1 MMTGEIEYD
10 NLKYPQQL
18 KIVNETHIEENRQLN
33 HFPLL
38 AHPLVLTFVIMVN
51 IVMMSLLVALAIR
64 DIEALSKRAQRRE
77 LEDQIL
83 LINHVEI
90 SFSSKLFRG
99 CPDFLKSFLERL
111 VWTGSL
117 FSIRMIFLIFF
128 LIILIL
134 HSLVLTSMSPTV
146 TFQKSETAILSR
158 WVLSGTGS
166 FDMNPEINFLD
177 RQDDSVHSNLFKAS
191 LKNFCQNENERLKRM
206 ESSIDMRRE
215 LMNVRKELENLGAMI
230 QTLQAKK
237 QN

>member
-10 NLKYPQQL
+10 NLKYSQQL
-18 KIVNETHIEENRQLN
+18 HIVNESLSNGTVTERIEERRILN
-33 HFPLL
+33 HFPYL

-90 SFSSKLFRG
+90 SFSSKVFRG
-99 CPDFLKSFLERL
+99 CPDFVKSFLE
-111 VWTGSL
+111 
-117 FSIRMIFLIFF
+117 
-128 LIILIL
+128 
-134 HSLVLTSMSPTV
+134 
-146 TFQKSETAILSR
+146 K

-166 FDMNPEINFLD
+166 FDMNPEINFLERRD
-177 RQDDSVHSNLFKAS
+177 NSVHSNLFKAC
-191 LKNFCQNENERLKRM
+191 LKNFCHNENARLKQM
-206 ESSIDMRRE
+206 ESTIDMRNE
-215 LMNVRKELENLGAMI
+215 LMCVKMELQNLMEKI
-230 QTLQAKK
+230 QTLQNGN

>member
-1 MMTGEIEYD
+1 MCFQILVMMTGEIEYD

-18 KIVNETHIEENRQLN
+18 VINGTRIEESRELN
-33 HFPLL
+33 HFPYL

-99 CPDFLKSFLERL
+99 CPDFVKSFLE
-111 VWTGSL
+111 
-117 FSIRMIFLIFF
+117 
-128 LIILIL
+128 
-134 HSLVLTSMSPTV
+134 
-146 TFQKSETAILSR
+146 K

-177 RQDDSVHSNLFKAS
+177 RRDNSVHSNLFKAC
-191 LKNFCQNENERLKRM
+191 LKNFCHNENVRLKKM
-206 ESSIDMRRE
+206 ESTIDMRNE
-215 LMNVRKELENLGAMI
+215 LLCIKLELQNLMAKI
-230 QTLQAKK
+230 ETLQGD

>member
-10 NLKYPQQL
+10 NLKYDQQL
-18 KIVNETHIEENRQLN
+18 YIRKGTRVENGTRINATLIEDERILN
-33 HFPLL
+33 HFPYL

-90 SFSSKLFRG
+90 SFSSKVFRG
-99 CPDFLKSFLERL
+99 CPDFVKSFLE
-111 VWTGSL
+111 
-117 FSIRMIFLIFF
+117 
-128 LIILIL
+128 
-134 HSLVLTSMSPTV
+134 
-146 TFQKSETAILSR
+146 K

-177 RQDDSVHSNLFKAS
+177 RRDNSVHSNLFKGC
-191 LKNFCQNENERLKRM
+191 LKNFCHNKNERLKQM
-206 ESSIDMRRE
+206 ESTIDMQNE
-215 LMNVRKELENLGAMI
+215 LMCIKMEMQNLTAIKIEMQNLMAKF
-230 QTLQAKK
+230 QTLQDRN

>member
-99 CPDFLKSFLERL
+99 CPDFLKSFLERW
-111 VWTGSL
+111 VWTRSP
-117 FSIRMIFLIFF
+117 FSIRMIVWIFF
-128 LIILIL
+128 LILLIL
-134 HSLVLTSMSPTV
+134 HSLLLI
-146 TFQKSETAILSR
+146 FFELSYFKR
-158 WVLSGTGS
+158 V
-166 FDMNPEINFLD
+166 
-177 RQDDSVHSNLFKAS
+177 RQQY
-191 LKNFCQNENERLKRM
+191 C
-206 ESSIDMRRE
+206 
-215 LMNVRKELENLGAMI
+215 
-230 QTLQAKK
+230 
-237 QN
+237 

>member
-10 NLKYPQQL
+10 NLKYPEEL
-18 KIVNETHIEENRQLN
+18 EIVNGTKIEKNRVLN

-99 CPDFLKSFLERL
+99 CPDFVKSFLE
-111 VWTGSL
+111 
-117 FSIRMIFLIFF
+117 
-128 LIILIL
+128 
-134 HSLVLTSMSPTV
+134 
-146 TFQKSETAILSR
+146 K

-177 RQDDSVHSNLFKAS
+177 KRDSSVHSNLFKAC
-191 LKNFCQNENERLKRM
+191 LKNFCQNENARLRQM
-206 ESSIDMRRE
+206 ESTIDMQRE
-215 LMNVRKELENLGAMI
+215 LECVRIELQNLVAKIDSLKNVN
-230 QTLQAKK
+230 

>member
-99 CPDFLKSFLERL
+99 CPDFLKSFLERWA
-111 VWTGSL
+111 WTGSL

-128 LIILIL
+128 SDNSDP
-134 HSLVLTSMSPTV
+134 SLFGVDKYVSNCHISKEIMV
-146 TFQKSETAILSR
+146 SR

-177 RQDDSVHSNLFKAS
+177 RQDDSIHSNLFKAS

-215 LMNVRKELENLGAMI
+215 LMNVKKELENLGAMI
-230 QTLQAKK
+230 QTLRAKK

>member
-99 CPDFLKSFLERL
+99 CPDFLKGFLERW
-111 VWTGSL
+111 VWT
-117 FSIRMIFLIFF
+117 
-128 LIILIL
+128 
-134 HSLVLTSMSPTV
+134 
-146 TFQKSETAILSR
+146 
-158 WVLSGTGS
+158 
-166 FDMNPEINFLD
+166 LD
-177 RQDDSVHSNLFKAS
+177 RVPVRYKNDCLDLFRCAS
-191 LKNFCQNENERLKRM
+191 I
-206 ESSIDMRRE
+206 S
-215 LMNVRKELENLGAMI
+215 
-230 QTLQAKK
+230 
-237 QN
+237 

>member
-99 CPDFLKSFLERL
+99 CPDFLKSFLERW

-117 FSIRMIFLIFF
+117 FSIRMIVWIFF
-128 LIILIL
+128 SNTSDP
-134 HSLVLTSMSPTV
+134 SLFVADKSPTV
-146 TFQKSETAILSR
+146 ILQKSETAILSR

-215 LMNVRKELENLGAMI
+215 LMNVKKELENLGAMI

>member
-99 CPDFLKSFLERL
+99 CPDFLKSFLEQNP
-111 VWTGSL
+111 V
-117 FSIRMIFLIFF
+117 
-128 LIILIL
+128 
-134 HSLVLTSMSPTV
+134 
-146 TFQKSETAILSR
+146 R
-158 WVLSGTGS
+158 WV
-166 FDMNPEINFLD
+166 
-177 RQDDSVHSNLFKAS
+177 
-191 LKNFCQNENERLKRM
+191 
-206 ESSIDMRRE
+206 
-215 LMNVRKELENLGAMI
+215 
-230 QTLQAKK
+230 
-237 QN
+237 

>member
-1 MMTGEIEYD
+1 MEMTRFMVAYIFLIIGFMMSFIIYFADQDPFQSFPGFFVKILVMMTGEIEYD

-99 CPDFLKSFLERL
+99 CPDFLKSFLER
-111 VWTGSL
+111 
-117 FSIRMIFLIFF
+117 
-128 LIILIL
+128 
-134 HSLVLTSMSPTV
+134 
-146 TFQKSETAILSR
+146 

-215 LMNVRKELENLGAMI
+215 LMNVKKELENLGAMI